1 MTKHSDIRVPEGY
14 FQDLQQRLQAIPEQQ
29 AQSPRGIVRI
39 APYFAYAASIAILAL
54 VGSFIIRRTAID
66 PSQEET
72 IAQWSYVSYLAQSMD
87 PDCATYDWAQD
98 ALEQDDIVNYL
109 VDEGLT
115 LEEIAYYEEGY

>member
-1 MTKHSDIRVPEGY
+1 MTKHNDIQVPEGY
-14 FQDLQQRLQAIPEQQ
+14 FQDLQQRLQAIPSEQ
-29 AQSPRGIVRI
+29 AQSPHGIHRL

-66 PSQEET
+66 PTQEET
-72 IAQWSYVSYLAQSMD
+72 IAQWSYVSYLAQSLD
-87 PDCATYDWAQD
+87 PDCATYEWKED

-109 VDEGLT
+109 VNEGFS

>member
-1 MTKHSDIRVPEGY
+1 MTKRSDIQVPEGY
-14 FQDLQQRLQAIPEQQ
+14 FQDLQQRLQAIPSQQ
-29 AQSPRGIVRI
+29 AESPRGIHRL

-54 VGSFIIRRTAID
+54 VGSFIIRRTAVD

>member
-1 MTKHSDIRVPEGY
+1 MTKQNDILVPEGY
-14 FQDLQQRLQAIPEQQ
+14 FQDLQQRLQAIPSQQ
-29 AQSPRGIVRI
+29 AESPRGIHRL

-54 VGSFIIRRTAID
+54 VGSSILRRTAV
-66 PSQEET
+66 PAQEET

-87 PDCATYDWAQD
+87 PDCATFEWTEE

-109 VDEGLT
+109 VNDGLT